1 MCKVSKILNYF
12 VFIAT
17 TLAIAGVFYEGMAL
31 KWFDIV
37 GVFVLIMDVSF
48 ILSTIINLFVYK
60 KTKWIYVNIFSI
72 LMIVVALGM
81 KLSAISYPI
90 WSLVFWYF
98 YIWFVYGIQIIG
110 NKK

>member
-1 MCKVSKILNYF
+1 MCKVSKILKYF

-17 TLAIAGVFYEGMAL
+17 TLAISGVFYEGMAL

-37 GVFVLIMDVSF
+37 GVFILTMDVSF
-48 ILSTIINLFVYK
+48 IISTLVNLVVDR

-72 LMIVVALGM
+72 LMIIVAVAM
-81 KLSAISYPI
+81 KLFAIAYPI

-98 YIWFVYGIQIIG
+98 YIWFVYGIQISC

>member
-1 MCKVSKILNYF
+1 MAENSFELKI
-12 VFIAT
+12 IT
-17 TLAIAGVFYEGMAL
+17 PDRVFYEGMAL

-37 GVFVLIMDVSF
+37 GVFILTMDVSF
-48 ILSTIINLFVYK
+48 IISTLVNLVVDR

-72 LMIVVALGM
+72 LMIIVAVTM
-81 KLSAISYPI
+81 KLFAIAYPI

-98 YIWFVYGIQIIG
+98 YIWFVYGIQISC

>member
-48 ILSTIINLFVYK
+48 ILSTIINLFVSR
-60 KTKWIYVNIFSI
+60 KTKWMYVNIFSI

-81 KLSAISYPI
+81 KLSSISYPI
-90 WSLVFWYF
+90 WSLVFWYL
-98 YIWFVYGIQIIG
+98 YSWFLYGKQIIG